1 MTLPKIGPDISMI
14 QFYCGSNG
22 CVGGPDNYSQSYEKI
37 SGEDSSFYGH
47 LDKTLIHA
55 KNISI
60 SSQLKVADTLIV
72 F

>member
-1 MTLPKIGPDISMI
+1 MI
-14 QFYCGSNG
+14 QFYCGSKG
-22 CVGGPDNYSQSYEKI
+22 CVGGPDNYRQSYEKI

-60 SSQLKVADTLIV
+60 SSQLEVADTVTV